1 MAKKTIEIITS
12 DLSGEELERGQGRT
26 VVFSVEDSAYSIDL
40 TDDEAKEFHETLR
53 KYTSVAARR
62 SSRPAQSRKTSS
74 GSSGS
79 SGSGRTSEEL
89 AHVRAWAKENGYEV
103 SERGRIKAE
112 ILEAF
117 DKAAD

>member
-12 DLSGEELERGQGRT
+12 DLSGEELEAGQGKT
-26 VVFSVEDSAYSIDL
+26 ITFSVGDSAYSIDL
-40 TDDEAKEFHETLR
+40 TDAEAKEFHDSLS

-62 SSRPAQSRKTSS
+62 SGRPAQTRK
-74 GSSGS
+74 SSGS

-89 AHVRAWAKENGYEV
+89 AHIRAWAKANGHEV

-112 ILEAF
+112 IIEAF
-117 DKAAD
+117 DKADD

>member
-40 TDDEAKEFHETLR
+40 TDDEAQEFHETLR

-74 GSSGS
+74 SGS

-89 AHVRAWAKENGYEV
+89 AHVRAWAKENGDEV
-103 SERGRIKAE
+103 SERGRIKSE

>member
-40 TDDEAKEFHETLR
+40 TDDEAKEFHETLS
-53 KYTSVAARR
+53 KYTSVASRR
-62 SSRPAQSRKTSS
+62 SSRPAQSRKSS
-74 GSSGS
+74 GSNGS

-112 ILEAF
+112 VLEAF
-117 DKAAD
+117 DKAAE

>member
-12 DLSGEELERGQGRT
+12 DLSGEELERGKGRT
-26 VVFSVEDSAYSIDL
+26 VTFSIDDSAYSIDL
-40 TDDEAKEFHETLR
+40 TDAEAAEFKETLK

-62 SSRPAQSRKTSS
+62 SSRPAQSRKTS
-74 GSSGS
+74 
-79 SGSGRTSEEL
+79 GSGRTSEEL
-89 AHVRAWAKENGYEV
+89 AHIRAWAKSNGHQV

-117 DKAAD
+117 DKAEG

>member
-26 VVFSVEDSAYSIDL
+26 ITFSVDDSAYSIDL
-40 TDDEAKEFHETLR
+40 TDAEAQEFHDTLG

-62 SSRPAQSRKTSS
+62 SNRPAQARKTS
-74 GSSGS
+74 GTSGS

-89 AHVRAWAKENGYEV
+89 AHIRAWAKANGHEV
-103 SERGRIKAE
+103 SDRGRIKAE
-112 ILEAF
+112 IIEAF
-117 DKAAD
+117 DKADD

>member
-12 DLSGEELERGQGRT
+12 DLSGEELDRGEGRT
-26 VVFSVEDSAYSIDL
+26 ILFSVGDSAYSIDL
-40 TDDEAKEFHETLR
+40 TDDEAKEFHDTLA

-62 SSRPAQSRKTSS
+62 SGRSAAPARKTT
-74 GSSGS
+74 GS

-89 AHVRAWAKENGYEV
+89 AHIRAWANSNGHAV

-112 ILEAF
+112 IIEAF
-117 DKAAD
+117 DKAND

>member
-26 VVFSVEDSAYSIDL
+26 VTFSVEDSAYSIDL
-40 TDDEAKEFHETLR
+40 TDDEANEFHETLR

-62 SSRPAQSRKTSS
+62 SSRPAQTRKTS

-89 AHVRAWAKENGYEV
+89 SHVRAWAKENGYEV
-103 SERGRIKAE
+103 SERGRIKSE

>member
-40 TDDEAKEFHETLR
+40 TDAEADEFHETL
-53 KYTSVAARR
+53 KTYTSVASRR
-62 SSRPAQSRKTSS
+62 SSRPAQTRKSS
-74 GSSGS
+74 STAGS